1 LYATGPT
8 TCTTSN
14 GPIHL
19 GRSLR
24 DVSLCFRLRYLVL
37 SSTLSPSQ
45 ISSCAAPLPEGA
57 GGTGGPGSATSAAP
71 ISQSSRRLPL
81 RGSLCREAPSAVV
94 PAVVRSTYLPDRSSR
109 RQVHRLTGSQVGV
122 PPVFEPAVIR
132 QSAGLGHTV
141 V

>member
-1 LYATGPT
+1 MQLLTRP
-8 TCTTSN
+8 S
-14 GPIHL
+14 
-19 GRSLR
+19 
-24 DVSLCFRLRYLVL
+24 VL
-37 SSTLSPSQ
+37 PPSQ
-45 ISSCAAPLPEGA
+45 ISSCAALLPEGA
-57 GGTGGPGSATSAAP
+57 GGTGGPGSAASAAP

-109 RQVHRLTGSQVGV
+109 RQVHLLTGSQVGV

-132 QSAGLGHTV
+132 QPAGLGHTV